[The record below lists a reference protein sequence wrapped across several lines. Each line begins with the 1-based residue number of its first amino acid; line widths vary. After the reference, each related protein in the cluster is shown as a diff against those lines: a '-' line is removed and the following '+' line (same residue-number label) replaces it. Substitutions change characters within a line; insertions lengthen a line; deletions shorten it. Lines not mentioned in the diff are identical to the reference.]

1 MRKAQGKSN
10 LAIVKDY
17 VEGNR
22 PFIQVGYDSNLN
34 NSKRKEGEE
43 WEDAQGNKWIW
54 KNGTKI
60 GRAHV

>member
-34 NSKRKEGEE
+34 NSNRKEGEE

-54 KNGTKI
+54 KNEI